1 MINKK
6 CRSWATYAI
15 LLTSLALGIEL
26 VDYQLSFAK
35 VCGEYCEFKL
45 ILRKCRDVVNKSNL
59 KGQHRVAEFEKCK
72 TRLLNSESPKE
83 EGQDVRNSSGF

>member
-6 CRSWATYAI
+6 CRRATYAI

-35 VCGEYCEFKL
+35 VCGEYCEFKA
-45 ILRKCRDVVNKSNL
+45 DFA
-59 KGQHRVAEFEKCK
+59 QM
-72 TRLLNSESPKE
+72 
-83 EGQDVRNSSGF
+83 QGFS